1 MFRIL
6 TCLLLTTTIWLSS
19 FASQAASE
27 PTPVEPPTEWDTYY
41 VVMLKEG
48 PEFAAERSAESLQAL
63 MNDHIQYQLRLQ
75 ESGQALASGGFGQ
88 VKEGMVGLTL
98 LAVGSQAEAE
108 RIAKDDPAVADG
120 RFAAIVHEWY
130 VPAGRL

>member
-6 TCLLLTTTIWLSS
+6 TFLLLATTSMTTVVSH
-19 FASQAASE
+19 AASE

-98 LAVGSQAEAE
+98 LAVDSQAEAE
-108 RIAKDDPAVADG
+108 RIAKDDPAVAEG
-120 RFAAIVHEWY
+120 RFAAVVHEWY